1 MSSEVLTDDNF
12 VIYAAR
18 NYDNP
23 SCPDTTEFYEDL
35 KRFKYL
41 KKLFK
46 RYIDSGDLK
55 ERLIL
60 NHIIILYNMFG
71 PEATTR
77 MLFLK
82 LEGFHKYLKP
92 FVVMLNYMPD
102 KISNIGYVSRHII
115 SSDIPLDQDIVD
127 RLRKI

>member
-1 MSSEVLTDDNF
+1 MSIDVLNEDNF
-12 VIYAAR
+12 VLYAAS

-23 SCPDTTEFYEDL
+23 GCPDTAEFYEDL

-46 RYIDSGDLK
+46 RYTDSGELK

-71 PEATTR
+71 PVATTR

-82 LEGFHKYLKP
+82 LDGFHKYLKP

-102 KISNIGYVSRHII
+102 KIPAIGEASRHII
-115 SSDIPLDQDIVD
+115 SSDIPLDQEIVG